1 VDVNWTTFFFEIVN
15 FLVLVW
21 IVWRFLYRPIRDVVE
36 RRRQDIDET
45 IANATRMRESAEE
58 TRSRYETR
66 LTDWEK
72 EKADLRRAF
81 DEELSR
87 ERATRLDRL
96 GEELDEQRA
105 KATLLEDRRLNDLTR
120 EAEAHGVAQGA
131 RFASKVLSE
140 VATADVQARLI
151 EMLLAEFPSM
161 TPEQIQGIRAAL
173 REGRNRVSVT
183 SAFEIDAA
191 QRDGLE
197 HALAERLGDELS
209 FRYDRDED
217 LIAGVRISIG
227 PIMWGASVKDELSY
241 FVEAADGG
249 T

>member
-1 VDVNWTTFFFEIVN
+1 MDVNWTTFFFEIVN

-36 RRRQDIDET
+36 RRRKGIDET
-45 IANATRMRESAEE
+45 IANATRMQESAEDIKN
-58 TRSRYETR
+58 RYESR
-66 LTDWEK
+66 LTDWQK

-81 DEELSR
+81 DEELAR

-96 GEELDEQRA
+96 GAELEEERA
-105 KATLLEDRRLNDLTR
+105 KAGLLEDRRLSDLTR
-120 EAEAHGVAQGA
+120 EADRHGVAQGA

-140 VATADVQARLI
+140 VATAEVQARLI
-151 EMLLAEFPSM
+151 QMLLAEFPSM
-161 TPEQIQGIRAAL
+161 SPEQEQGIRAAT
-173 REGRNRVSVT
+173 REGRNEVNVT

-197 HALAERLGDELS
+197 QALGERLGDKLS
-209 FRYDRDED
+209 FRYSRDAD